1 MAKPQEDPAN
11 KTLTLVQ
18 TPPQST
24 ASESHPNENPNP
36 SPPTSTAED
45 PRCGGEE
52 GKEKKDSTL
61 KPVNATL
68 AALEAAV
75 ASGAAADL
83 EKKLRR
89 AERFGVAVQLSEE
102 EKRRTRAER

>member
-1 MAKPQEDPAN
+1 M
-11 KTLTLVQ
+11 
-18 TPPQST
+18 
-24 ASESHPNENPNP
+24 
-36 SPPTSTAED
+36 
-45 PRCGGEE
+45 
-52 GKEKKDSTL
+52 
-61 KPVNATL
+61 NATL

>member
-1 MAKPQEDPAN
+1 MEKPQENLPE
-11 KTLTLVQ
+11 KTLDP
-18 TPPQST
+18 TPKPT
-24 ASESHPNENPNP
+24 ATEPNPTQNPNP
-36 SPPTSTAED
+36 ADD
-45 PRCGGEE
+45 PRTEGEE
-52 GKEKKDSTL
+52 GGEKKDSNL
-61 KPVNATL
+61 KPGNATV
-68 AALEAAV
+68 AVIEAAV